1 MSRTSRTTLAWTFDL
16 ADPQA
21 VPNARMVRALMRCIQ
36 RLPGAFPSH
45 NHDDLAEA
53 LAPVLHVLR
62 PKLIAVIKSHLKSP
76 SQRSRWEQEIDV
88 DSPTLLQD
96 RSALTLI
103 GEGLARPMAAFRPL
117 LDKLVKILDDFVA
130 ANPHPT
136 DQNVELLTGLLG
148 FEPHEA
154 EYLRLAAASSLAS
167 VQRSLFAFLPVGPRL
182 LKAVE
187 ILGGGTSKQVG
198 RMFEAE
204 GRLARAGLL
213 ECLHGRRRGGDL
225 EDLLRLSTVGDRL
238 LTTPFSSAAEMAAE
252 VLTPLGTGAEGAA
265 LVWPHLA
272 KQHALL
278 VAALSQGLTQNTRG
292 VNILLHGAPGTGKT
306 AFARQLIAEIGAL
319 GFAIGH
325 RDEEGEEASRADRL
339 ASLTL
344 SQCFAG
350 QHHRAVLVLDEAEDI
365 FQRDYQNPLARIFGR
380 QTESKAWINNLLE
393 SNANPV
399 IWISNKVDYLD
410 PAYLRRFSFCLEFPR
425 TPFSLRRKIAES
437 TLAGLG
443 CAAETVDAVAR
454 DERASPAI
462 MAAAAQFACL
472 SQASGLGVDAAVL
485 IHLDEQGKA
494 QGRSTP
500 QPIARRTQ
508 RFDTRYLNF
517 EGNVQPEILL
527 QALTRDPSAAILFA
541 GPPGT
546 GKTQFAAEIAQ
557 RMDRQLV
564 VRTAS
569 DINSKW
575 YGESEGNAAAMFRD
589 CDPQAEVLFLDEA
602 EILLSARESSGHRA
616 DRAVTAEFLRW
627 LEVFEGTFICATNH
641 ASDFDAALMRRFA
654 FRVHFMPMSMEQRC
668 AMFSEQAL
676 GWQPFN
682 GAVQPALDISMTRRL
697 ERLDQLTP
705 GDFANAGRRAR
716 RIGLAAHGWL
726 DELEAEHAA
735 KGRSAQKRIGFV

>member
-1 MSRTSRTTLAWTFDL
+1 MSRTFPSVLAWTLDP
-16 ADPQA
+16 ADPQT
-21 VPNARMVRALMRCIQ
+21 VPNARMARGLMRCIQ

-45 NHDDLAEA
+45 NYDDLAEA
-53 LAPVLHVLR
+53 LAPVLDVLR
-62 PKLIAVIKSHLKSP
+62 PKLITTIKAHLKSP
-76 SQRSRWEQEIDV
+76 SVSSHSEWEIDLE
-88 DSPTLLQD
+88 SPTLLQD
-96 RSALTLI
+96 RGPLTLI

-117 LDKLVKILDDFVA
+117 VDTVVQLLDDFVS

-136 DQNVELLTGLLG
+136 DQNIELLGALLA

-154 EYLRLAAASSLAS
+154 EYLRLATASSLAS

-182 LKAVE
+182 FKAVE
-187 ILGGGTSKQVG
+187 ILCGGATRQVA
-198 RMFEAE
+198 RMFEAD
-204 GRLARAGLL
+204 GALARAGLL
-213 ECLHGRRRGGDL
+213 ECLNGRRRGGDL
-225 EDLLRLSTVGDRL
+225 EDLLRLSAVGDRL
-238 LTTPFSSAAEMAAE
+238 LTGPFSSAAEMAAE
-252 VLTPLGTGAEGAA
+252 VLTPFDGGAEGQLLA
-265 LVWPHLA
+265 WPHLA
-272 KQHALL
+272 KQQALL
-278 VAALSQGLTQNTRG
+278 VAALSESLSKHTRG

-306 AFARQLIAEIGAL
+306 AFARQLIAATGAR

-325 RDEEGEEASRADRL
+325 LDEDGDEASRADRL

-350 QHHRAVLVLDEAEDI
+350 QHQRAVLVLDEAEDI

-425 TPFSLRRKIAES
+425 TPLSLRRKIAES

-443 CAAETVDAVAR
+443 CTEETMDAVAR
-454 DERASPAI
+454 DERASPALV
-462 MAAAAQFACL
+462 AAAAQFAGL
-472 SQASGLGVDAAVL
+472 SQGSGLGVDAAVL

-494 QGRSTP
+494 QGRVMS

-517 EGNVQPEILL
+517 EGNVQPENLL
-527 QALTRDPSAAILFA
+527 HALTRDPSAAIVFS

-546 GKTQFAAEIAQ
+546 GKTQFAAEIAH
-557 RMDRQLV
+557 RLDRQLV

-575 YGESEGNAAAMFRD
+575 YGESEGNVAAMFRE

-602 EILLSARESSGHRA
+602 EILLAARESSGHRA

-627 LEVFEGTFICATNH
+627 LEIFEGTFICATNH
-641 ASDFDAALMRRFA
+641 AADFDAALMRRFA
-654 FRVHFMPMSMEQRC
+654 FRVHFQPLNLAQRC
-668 AMFSEQAL
+668 SLYAEQAL
-676 GWQPFN
+676 GWQPMT
-682 GAVQPALDISMTRRL
+682 GAQQPALDACVTRRL
-697 ERLDQLTP
+697 ERLDLLTP

-716 RIGLAAHGWL
+716 RIGLSADGWL
-726 DELEAEHAA
+726 DELEAEQAA
-735 KGRSAQKRIGFV
+735 KGRIGQKRIGFV